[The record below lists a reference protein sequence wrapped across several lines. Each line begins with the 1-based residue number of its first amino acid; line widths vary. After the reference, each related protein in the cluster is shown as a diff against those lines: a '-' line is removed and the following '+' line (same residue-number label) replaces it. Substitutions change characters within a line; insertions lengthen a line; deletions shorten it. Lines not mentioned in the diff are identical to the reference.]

1 MCSILNIHFQVVEDG
16 GRPKIQVEHKGEIK
30 KFFPEEVRPFH
41 LILVVPI
48 QPRAHGPLGT
58 EKGDNQRLLY
68 SVAARISYLFLQD
81 CSQTLFFQHKL
92 DFKKKKKKK
101 KQRKRK

>member
-48 QPRAHGPLGT
+48 QPRTHGP
-58 EKGDNQRLLY
+58 
-68 SVAARISYLFLQD
+68 
-81 CSQTLFFQHKL
+81 
-92 DFKKKKKKK
+92 
-101 KQRKRK
+101 